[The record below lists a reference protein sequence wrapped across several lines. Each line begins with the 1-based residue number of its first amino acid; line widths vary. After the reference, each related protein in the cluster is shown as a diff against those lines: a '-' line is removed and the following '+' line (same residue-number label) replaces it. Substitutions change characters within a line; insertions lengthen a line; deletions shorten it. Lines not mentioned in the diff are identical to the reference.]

1 MEKYYHVSMA
11 VAPKRAR
18 LQEAQDR
25 LQATLKA
32 LEAAKAKLYA
42 VEENIRELEAK
53 YADSVAKKSDL
64 AAKVKDRLPALLYG
78 KLIVRNRCTSA
89 NRSWSALRNWLVA
102 SAMKKPGG
110 KSHQRSWMR
119 N

>member
-78 KLIVRNRCTSA
+78 KLIVCVTGVRVRTEA
-89 NRSWSALRNWLVA
+89 GARSETDWW
-102 SAMKKPGG
+102 P
-110 KSHQRSWMR
+110 QR
-119 N
+119 